1 MLVLPPFQ
9 LQGHATRLVE
19 AIHSEVRTDSSVFD
33 LLVEDP
39 SEEFIR
45 LRDFLDCRD
54 ALQLSCFRRES
65 IKEELVTSITM
76 VENIRYNSTTL
87 TYASSNTFLI
97 SYTAVSGLEITVVND

>member
-76 VENIRYNSTTL
+76 VENIRYNTL
-87 TYASSNTFLI
+87 L
-97 SYTAVSGLEITVVND
+97 

>member
-9 LQGHATRLVE
+9 LQGHATSLVE
-19 AIHSEVRTDSSVFD
+19 AIHSEVRTNGLVFD

-54 ALQLSCFRRES
+54 ALQLSCFQRES
-65 IKEELVTSITM
+65 IKQKLVTSISL
-76 VENIRYNSTTL
+76 VL
-87 TYASSNTFLI
+87 L
-97 SYTAVSGLEITVVND
+97 VSGLLPTVI